1 MYEEIEDGVNEDLPA
16 LLSHHFNKN
25 IRNPSEEDSYER
37 YKLGKKRTTWN
48 EDKDEEEIVK
58 KGAMSRSEE

>member
-1 MYEEIEDGVNEDLPA
+1 MYEEIEDGVNEDLPT
-16 LLSHHFNKN
+16 LFSHHFGKN

-37 YKLGKKRTTWN
+37 YKLGKKRTIWN